1 MRNAIH
7 GLIGAVL
14 AAGLLAAAPAVAC
27 DLSDEYRQMNGTV
40 ASIDGGKLVLAQR
53 GGAEV
58 PFRKAGGVEV
68 MGERRS
74 WGAIAKG
81 DRAIV
86 AWDISDSPAIAHQV
100 CVLPGS

>member
-1 MRNAIH
+1 MRIW
-7 GLIGAVL
+7 IGAFCVAMAAFVL
-14 AAGLLAAAPAVAC
+14 GAAPAAAC
-27 DLSDEYRQMNGTV
+27 DLSGEYRQMNGTV
-40 ASIDGGKLVLAQR
+40 AAISGGQLTLAQR

-58 PFRKAGGVEV
+58 AFKKAGGVEV
-68 MGERRS
+68 MGERKS

-86 AWDISDSPAIAHQV
+86 AWLISDSPAVAHQV